1 MVPSNTA
8 EPNRTMRIAPMPAP
22 EMKNIP
28 PNNNPRSKSDAP
40 IILQP
45 LRNVRMPL
53 THAVA
58 LSVNA
63 AMITNS
69 KLLIANTAG
78 NISMWLA
85 QSPDVSQS
93 PLREITVHAEKI
105 TEIIPNVN
113 TISDKANWVDMDSKS
128 GSQNKVA
135 KTINGATNHAVNTA
149 AG

>member
-1 MVPSNTA
+1 MVPSNAA
-8 EPNRTMRIAPMPAP
+8 EPNRTRRIAPMPAP

-28 PNNNPRSKSDAP
+28 PNNIPRSKSDAP

-53 THAVA
+53 IHAVA
-58 LSVNA
+58 LRVNA
-63 AMITNS
+63 AMMTKS

-78 NISMWLA
+78 KISMWLA

-93 PLREITVHAEKI
+93 PLREITVHAEKT
-105 TEIIPNVN
+105 TEIIPNVKA
-113 TISDKANWVDMDSKS
+113 ISDKSNWTDKESKS

-135 KTINGATNHAVNTA
+135 KTINGATNHADNAA